1 MAFYDTKPRF
11 GNKKDK
17 KGGPGGAAADK
28 KKRKMPVQ
36 RTRFRDRGG
45 DDWVGPIVDYK
56 ELEVLRK
63 CMTSSGKI
71 MSRKRAGTNAREQR
85 DIRRAIKHARYI
97 GLLPFTG
104 A

>member
-17 KGGPGGAAADK
+17 KGAAGAAADK
-28 KKRKMPVQ
+28 KKRKLPVQ
-36 RTRFRDRGG
+36 RTRFKDRGG

-63 CMTSSGKI
+63 FMASSGKI
-71 MSRKRAGTNAREQR
+71 ISRKRAGTNAREQR
-85 DIRRAIKHARYI
+85 DIRRAVKHARFI